1 MIPESA
7 IARTQRCLDGIAAR
21 NAEVNA
27 FLQVLQEGALVQAEA
42 SDHRRKTDRLIGPL
56 DGVIVALKDNMD
68 LAGRPTSGGIG
79 HYRASVAQTDA
90 AVVAQLKAA
99 GAVIIGKTHMQEAA
113 LGASGENPWFG
124 RCNNPLREGY
134 SPGGSSSGSAA
145 AVAAGW
151 CELAMGSDTM
161 GSVRI
166 PAAYCGMA
174 GFIPSRGS
182 LPLEGVMP
190 LAPSLDQVG
199 WIAASTPLLGS
210 AWQALGGAPPRIG
223 ARAGLQGLRIGIAT
237 GFPAVPD
244 SGPMQDLMERARA
257 AAQGAGAALVE
268 VSLSTLALTQIRRD
282 AFLLCEI
289 EGAAVHRVGLA
300 ADPEGFSAGLRKMF
314 AYGARQDAQSALKVR
329 DNLHGAANALRELMQ
344 GTDAWLIPTT
354 AGAAFA
360 HGTGAPETQADFT
373 VLANIGGLPAASIPF
388 GTDAAG
394 MPLGLQILAP
404 PGADARVLQ
413 IAGVLAAR

>member
-1 MIPESA
+1 LIPDSA

-27 FLQVLQEGALVQAEA
+27 FLHVLQEGALVQAEA
-42 SDHRRKTDRLIGPL
+42 SDHRRKADRLIGPL

-68 LAGRPTSGGIG
+68 LAGWPTSGGIG
-79 HYRASVAQTDA
+79 HYRASVAQADA
-90 AVVAQLKAA
+90 TVVAQLKAA

-151 CELAMGSDTM
+151 CELGLGSDTM

-166 PAAYCGMA
+166 PAAYCGVA

-182 LPLEGVMP
+182 LSLEGVMP

-199 WIAASTPLLGS
+199 WIAASTHLLAS
-210 AWQALGGAPPRIG
+210 AWQALGGASPRIST
-223 ARAGLQGLRIGIAT
+223 RADLQGLRIGIAT
-237 GFPAVPD
+237 DFPAMSD
-244 SGPMQDLMERARA
+244 SGPMRDLMERART
-257 AAQGAGAALVE
+257 AAQGAGAALVDI
-268 VSLSTLALTQIRRD
+268 SLSSLDLARIRRD
-282 AFLLCEI
+282 AFVLCEM
-289 EGAAVHRVGLA
+289 EGAAVHRAGLA

-314 AYGARQDAQSALKVR
+314 TYGARQGPESAAKVHESLR
-329 DNLHGAANALRELMQ
+329 AATVALRELMR
-344 GTDAWLIPTT
+344 GADALLLPTT
-354 AGAAFA
+354 ADAAFA
-360 HGTGAPETQADFT
+360 HGTRPPETQADFT
-373 VLANIGGLPAASIPF
+373 TLANIAGLPAASIPF
-388 GTDAAG
+388 GADVAG

-404 PGADARVLQ
+404 HGEDARVLQ
-413 IAGVLAAR
+413 IAALLAA

>member
-79 HYRASVAQTDA
+79 HYRASVAQADA

-174 GFIPSRGS
+174 GFIASRGS
-182 LPLEGVMP
+182 LSLEGVMP

-199 WIAASTPLLGS
+199 WIAASTPLLAS

-223 ARAGLQGLRIGIAT
+223 ARADLQGLRIGIAT

-257 AAQGAGAALVE
+257 AAQGAAGAFVAIPALSGPRRWPQEAQGAIGRGPHCKGPNGAAGPHVPARG
-268 VSLSTLALTQIRRD
+268 SALGAWPAGIRRPT
-282 AFLLCEI
+282 
-289 EGAAVHRVGLA
+289 VHRHSC
-300 ADPEGFSAGLRKMF
+300 PC
-314 AYGARQDAQSALKVR
+314 
-329 DNLHGAANALRELMQ
+329 
-344 GTDAWLIPTT
+344 
-354 AGAAFA
+354 
-360 HGTGAPETQADFT
+360 
-373 VLANIGGLPAASIPF
+373 
-388 GTDAAG
+388 
-394 MPLGLQILAP
+394 P
-404 PGADARVLQ
+404 PSHATKQ
-413 IAGVLAAR
+413 